1 LLESFI
7 QTQQLVE
14 SRSSNTYMMQIS
26 LIIFRELLEVL
37 LLLFLIVATAHGRVK
52 NLKLYVFLGCVVGV
66 FGAIIL
72 ALTAPLLASS
82 FSGMGQE
89 IVNSTIIFTTAMMLA
104 ATILYMKNYYANLK
118 NNIKT
123 ISLQLEES
131 LRYKILLVLLI
142 ATAIFREGS
151 EIVLLLYGIT
161 LANQVQLMHFIL
173 AISLGSVVAI
183 LCGFLFYK
191 GLLKTANLF
200 RITSMLLIFISSNM
214 TAESIGILNRAGIIE
229 ILPQQAWDLSWLIS
243 DNGFIGN
250 CLRALINY
258 NSKPSVLEVLVFMI
272 TFCTIFY
279 LNNIKKQTIQINTKN
294 D

>member
-1 LLESFI
+1 MLESFI

>member
-1 LLESFI
+1 
-7 QTQQLVE
+7 
-14 SRSSNTYMMQIS
+14 MMQIS